1 MALRFFENAV
11 LSEGL
16 QMPNEAF
23 SSLQQAAIDKDWE
36 TTTAKHTVYEQD
48 GFGKLLFHEIEV
60 WFDYVV
66 GVTSTFLK
74 NGNDYRKLIFRS
86 IDHPCE
92 RGLYYKFEDS
102 YWLADFTDPM
112 ITLQKFVAVRR
123 CNNWLRMVD
132 PENGAVTQWPCVI
145 DYDATS
151 PSPQVGSDII
161 LPNNHLTVMV
171 QGNSETSRLF
181 KLNTRFLLGG
191 RAFKIQAYQNAL
203 MPTDST
209 EQTNLL
215 YLDLYLDE
223 LHDNDNQ
230 ETQIADNG
238 EYVYTVQI
246 ESSAPVIDLP
256 VGKIGKLSA
265 SVLLNGREVKRNV
278 AWQSDDVDTVEID
291 LGGSFVVKQESIK
304 PVTVTAY
311 LDGNP
316 AAKSSIEINAVVQDN
331 ILSVVNI
338 IPNFNKI
345 RQYEII
351 NFAVELKRGD
361 EALENVESTV
371 SLAKDELILH
381 NQFLS
386 IQQLEDNKYSIK
398 ALSIPNSIQ
407 PLYITAELLDKSLT
421 ASKELSI
428 KVVSMMG

>member
-230 ETQIADNG
+230 ETQIADNV

-246 ESSAPVIDLP
+246 EASAPVIDLP